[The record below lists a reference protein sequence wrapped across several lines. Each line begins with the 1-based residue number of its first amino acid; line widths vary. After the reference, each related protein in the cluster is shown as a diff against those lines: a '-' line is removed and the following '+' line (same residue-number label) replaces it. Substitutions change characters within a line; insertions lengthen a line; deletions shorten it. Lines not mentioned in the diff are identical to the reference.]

1 MSERVVVC
9 PGSGIFAPEES
20 LRAPGTGLLPGTE
33 GGPDADAISVVAVG
47 DVVGQVGETEVR
59 TPFGGQVVGW
69 LAAAGERVQ
78 DGQPLVW
85 MRIPD
90 HA

>member
-1 MSERVVVC
+1 MIDSEGDRSSDDRVH
-9 PGSGIFAPEES
+9 
-20 LRAPGTGLLPGTE
+20 GLVDG
-33 GGPDADAISVVAVG
+33 VVG
-47 DVVGQVGETEVR
+47 DVVGQVGDTEVR

-90 HA
+90 RT